1 MVSPFCKI
9 AKSASPS
16 KISDPL
22 DIAARY
28 FVYKLCEATGGRPI
42 ERQLL
47 RSMGETLEIVL
58 CSVERGWVTLHA
70 GAKPRDRTAALT
82 DEGRRLARKGR

>member
-1 MVSPFCKI
+1 MVSPFYKI

-22 DIAARY
+22 DIAACY

-58 CSVERGWVTLHA
+58 CSVERESAASRAMRSPSPKV
-70 GAKPRDRTAALT
+70 PRS
-82 DEGRRLARKGR
+82 